1 MTLAEFP
8 ILPSPRQT
16 NGLKTIVRDV
26 SIIESGKKKGSG
38 IQSVMRVVSANLKK
52 ERMIMSNSEVKAIVF
67 NTPEDV
73 DKYIV
78 AKAVCG
84 ELWYWGSWDNKNDA
98 FRVAKQFDNGCVLEV
113 DNAEHD

>member
-1 MTLAEFP
+1 M
-8 ILPSPRQT
+8 PSAIRADAQ
-16 NGLKTIVRDV
+16 
-26 SIIESGKKKGSG
+26 
-38 IQSVMRVVSANLKK
+38 ALKK

-113 DNAEHD
+113 DNAESD

>member
-1 MTLAEFP
+1 
-8 ILPSPRQT
+8 
-16 NGLKTIVRDV
+16 
-26 SIIESGKKKGSG
+26 
-38 IQSVMRVVSANLKK
+38 
-52 ERMIMSNSEVKAIVF
+52 MSNSEVKAIVF

-113 DNAEHD
+113 NDAESD

>member
-1 MTLAEFP
+1 
-8 ILPSPRQT
+8 
-16 NGLKTIVRDV
+16 
-26 SIIESGKKKGSG
+26 
-38 IQSVMRVVSANLKK
+38 
-52 ERMIMSNSEVKAIVF
+52 MIMSNSEVKAIVF

-98 FRVAKQFDNGCVLEV
+98 FRVAKQFDKSGFDQLIQLCNLLF
-113 DNAEHD
+113 AS